1 MDHVDEKDVRREFE
15 KHFSSGIADD
25 VIKECTQLCSSFA
38 ETPENLVFK
47 WMALSMN
54 MGGGGMKPIDS
65 VGVAMLRKE
74 LQKNLQKSNQPT
86 KRAGPMTARRPQAPI
101 QPRPSLPR
109 PVRHPLDSIKTG
121 NLGIT
126 IHDNIK
132 DRSYRYMY
140 ERLVERSTVLDDR
153 IDEFAEMVRVHYQ
166 LEEIGDPASTSDEEQ
181 IVVGRICCD
190 EDVKLNDASVVL
202 ETSRLMGAGARV
214 PLKFDPNVTIN
225 GNTTLCPIFP
235 GAILAF
241 KGKNE
246 TGEWFQVSQILTLP
260 ILTKS
265 LESNRQVRPIS
276 MAVAAGPFS
285 ADADL
290 SYAPFQNLMSQIRAS
305 APSWLLLLGPFVDV
319 NNAKVQAG
327 DMDFSPLDT
336 FRSKILAPLRAVM
349 EEHRGMTVLILPSPR
364 DLISNHAVFP
374 QAPLHMTS
382 ERILFL
388 PNPCTFTIDHVR
400 FAASSVD
407 ILFHLQSQ
415 LLRKRV
421 VPTEPAAKPDMMHI
435 LSSCILEQRSFYPL
449 FPSYPQDVNLDISH
463 SELLKIEDVAPD
475 VLILPSNLKQFHK
488 VVQGTA
494 IINPSL
500 ASKGVHAL
508 VHIPDASTDGDS
520 TAGERARVQL
530 PSTGVSMN
538 AALES

>member
-1 MDHVDEKDVRREFE
+1 
-15 KHFSSGIADD
+15 
-25 VIKECTQLCSSFA
+25 
-38 ETPENLVFK
+38 
-47 WMALSMN
+47 
-54 MGGGGMKPIDS
+54 
-65 VGVAMLRKE
+65 
-74 LQKNLQKSNQPT
+74 
-86 KRAGPMTARRPQAPI
+86 
-101 QPRPSLPR
+101 
-109 PVRHPLDSIKTG
+109 
-121 NLGIT
+121 
-126 IHDNIK
+126 
-132 DRSYRYMY
+132 
-140 ERLVERSTVLDDR
+140 
-153 IDEFAEMVRVHYQ
+153 
-166 LEEIGDPASTSDEEQ
+166 
-181 IVVGRICCD
+181 
-190 EDVKLNDASVVL
+190 DVKLNDASVVL

-225 GNTTLCPIFP
+225 GTTTLCPMFP

-246 TGEWFQVSQILTLP
+246 TGEWFQVSQILTTSATYLNGSGSWSFHGRFRS
-260 ILTKS
+260 S
-265 LESNRQVRPIS
+265 LCFVPNTYESNS
-276 MAVAAGPFS
+276 K
-285 ADADL
+285 
-290 SYAPFQNLMSQIRAS
+290 
-305 APSWLLLLGPFVDV
+305 LGPFIDV
-319 NNAKVQAG
+319 NNAKVQTG
-327 DMDFSPLDT
+327 DVDVSPLDT
-336 FRSKILAPLRAVM
+336 FRSKMLAPLRAVM
-349 EEHRGMTVLILPSPR
+349 EEHRGMTVLIIPSPR

-421 VPTEPAAKPDMMHI
+421 VPTEPAAKPDMMQI

-463 SELLKIEDVAPD
+463 SELLKIEAVAPD

-494 IINPSL
+494 IVNPSL
-500 ASKGVHAL
+500 ASKGTHAL
-508 VHIPDASTDGDS
+508 VHIPDASTDPDS

-530 PSTGVSMN
+530 PSTGLSMN